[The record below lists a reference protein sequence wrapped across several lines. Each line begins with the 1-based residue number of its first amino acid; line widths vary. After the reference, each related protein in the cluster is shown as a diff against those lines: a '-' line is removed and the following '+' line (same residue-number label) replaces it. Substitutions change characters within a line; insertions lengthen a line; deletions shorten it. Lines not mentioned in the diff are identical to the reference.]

1 MSEPALL
8 EVRALDVHFP
18 VRGPGLL
25 PSRLT
30 LRAID
35 QVSFDVRAGE
45 VLGVVGESG
54 CGKSTLSRALLKLT
68 PGDRRQ
74 RAPARCGADHT
85 AESCDASVAP
95 V

>member
-8 EVRALDVHFP
+8 EVRALDVHFS

-30 LRAID
+30 LRAVD

-54 CGKSTLSRALLKLT
+54 CGKSTLSRALLKLI
-68 PGDRRQ
+68 
-74 RAPARCGADHT
+74 PATGG
-85 AESCDASVAP
+85 SVRLRGVELTTLPKAA
-95 V
+95 